1 VAQAMRASHSSSSLG
16 SASGLRRASNA
27 AAHQPGIENSSLV
40 LMRDGSVMGASAW
53 HQFMDDAAETLYLIP
68 VLRVARETAATLKAL
83 SREVYVPMAVAGLV
97 SLPWHRLMRAT
108 CAETA

>member
-1 VAQAMRASHSSSSLG
+1 
-16 SASGLRRASNA
+16 
-27 AAHQPGIENSSLV
+27 
-40 LMRDGSVMGASAW
+40 MGASAW